1 MSLKNIILEFK
12 TKTLSMRSK
21 LVLSLSSIVIILL
34 ISSIISIMEYRRM
47 SSYVSDLIAD
57 NINSINVA
65 QRLSEESA
73 TYNLAILA
81 VIGEDSS
88 VSIPNFDADSFMSH
102 CDSLRSS
109 LTSKIILPLADSV
122 VYSYSAFM
130 LTTLELQNVL
140 VSDFI
145 DSRSWYFERVQPS
158 FNRLRTDIDA
168 LTEAIYSDLKQNSLH
183 FDSSFYRSII
193 PSAVAVGVGILLVLL
208 LMFYLLIYYVTPLYR
223 MLSELKSYLH
233 HGKKYNYDFEGDDQ
247 LAELNTAIS
256 DLTVENR
263 QLKQRI
269 DILREK
275 DRTK

>member
-1 MSLKNIILEFK
+1 
-12 TKTLSMRSK
+12 MRSK

-269 DILREK
+269 EILREK
-275 DRTK
+275 DRTR